1 MNISK
6 RIINYFCVVGTGNK
20 LIPQNTEFQ
29 KQHTL
34 TSLEIQISQLS
45 EDIPIK
51 DNEKWVDLCGNKQVW
66 LRCIYDQNSQPI
78 TSLTIKELKVE
89 DNELKIPLTEDIYPV
104 PIKRKFDQ
112 ITHQFKGI
120 NNGYS
125 LYQGYYDI
133 SQYTDQQQK
142 KNYHLVLCY
151 KTQNQNNYQQP
162 ICDIQMILAD
172 KIDKKKYTSSFSD
185 MRLVIPKDFHA
196 LQFPLSNF
204 RFIIFK
210 QKQSPFKV
218 AYMPKIIDR
227 YPLVDHHDS
236 PLSHMIS
243 MIPMFCFPQGI
254 YIEKSEIDP
263 ISKGQQI
270 FNFVLTSE
278 TGKRTY
284 CICLIFHEIIPKDI
298 MEQLGHIDKQQLICY
313 PKSLCLL
320 SSYNYPEQ
328 MRELIKYIYRCS
340 LSKNNIPIEST
351 ICNIINK
358 IKFPQQIFE
367 QENICLKYV
376 LPSYDI
382 CFYTNYKY
390 PVGYNEAL
398 ECLFRLL
405 DINRIINIYC
415 AILLEKK
422 IHFIS
427 NHLSVPGLVIDAFLQ
442 LLFPFQFTSILIPVL
457 PDSLRGYIEAPV
469 PFLIGYSQK
478 NIIEQNQHTQV
489 DSLYVYL
496 DTNFIVNCENL
507 TPIPEK
513 ALKKLKSS
521 LKSFNNLFNDDYS
534 KQYLKRVDQAYHI
547 YMDDDNYDPEF
558 NKNIDWYQIRNA
570 FLECN
575 SILMKQYKKYIIAN
589 SNNEGDFT
597 EIFNVQGY
605 YDHWKKDKFIQ
616 QFMETRIFQYFIQER
631 TKFSEN
637 ESQYQFFD
645 KYMDSKDYKLKF
657 MLPKQIIEIQVPDE
671 DQLTDSIY
679 KYDKFP
685 QLNHDLMKDDQT
697 DDQEINQEILQEEI
711 PQLDQQKWPRYM
723 LETMYKIWFLI
734 FIVNVRNNQ
743 DNKIFQQM
751 TEVAILVLEY
761 MREKHL
767 NLTEKLFRYVLES
780 CGYFQM
786 DSKALYL
793 VKLMKEIKLEASPAT
808 HGVYFQ
814 AVAQAMNQ
822 KGLPSDQQQISGVLQ
837 EEVILLQR
845 NDGQNSYTNSV
856 YSLHSN
862 CPICKRKLHF
872 EEILDSYRKSQYENT
887 IECLKINQGCGQSFI
902 PKIQITFYQEENPIE
917 AELYDIYNPIQILKN
932 LENIVNIKGD
942 TFLLSDQFEKQ
953 YKNLYVNII
962 FYIRLVKL
970 PYYHLVKIQDTN
982 ELQNQVD
989 QSIKK
994 LQMKKSSTIFQR
1006 VAQEFDSYRG
1016 KVSQQGDS
1024 SGNSSSKFKQDDYST
1039 AQNYGSKYMK
1049 KLFSSLIN
1057 DQFSLQNK
1065 RQSSS
1070 NFQSLQQFD
1079 ETKAESPK

>member
-1 MNISK
+1 MNISQ
-6 RIINYFCVVGTGNK
+6 RIINYFCIVGTGNK
-20 LIPQNTEFQ
+20 LIAQNSEFQ

-34 TSLEIQISQLS
+34 TSLEIQIGDLN
-45 EDIPIK
+45 EDILMK

-66 LRCIYDQNSQPI
+66 LRCIYDQNQQPI
-78 TSLTIKELKVE
+78 TTLTIKELKIE
-89 DNELKIPLTEDIYPV
+89 DNELKIPLTDDIYPV

-112 ITHQFKGI
+112 LTHQFKGI

-125 LYQGYYDI
+125 IYQGFYDI
-133 SQYTDQQQK
+133 SQYIDQQQK
-142 KNYHLVLCY
+142 KSHHLVLCY
-151 KTQNQNNYQQP
+151 KTQNQQNYQQA
-162 ICDIQMILAD
+162 ISEIQIILAD

-196 LQFPLSNF
+196 LQFPLCNF

-210 QKQSPFKV
+210 QKSSPFKV

-227 YPLVDHHDS
+227 YPLADHNDS

-254 YIEKSEIDP
+254 YFEKSEIDP

-284 CICLIFHEIIPKDI
+284 CICLIFHEIIPNDI
-298 MEQLGHIDKQQLICY
+298 LDQLGHIDKKQSICY
-313 PKSLCLL
+313 PKALCLL
-320 SSYNYPEQ
+320 SSYNCLEQ

-351 ICNIINK
+351 ICNIIKK

-376 LPSYDI
+376 LPSQDI

-390 PVGYNEAL
+390 PIGYNEAL

-405 DINRIINIYC
+405 DINRIINIYS

-507 TPIPEK
+507 TPMPEK
-513 ALKKLKSS
+513 ALKQLKSS
-521 LKSFNNLFNDDYS
+521 LKPFNNLFNDEYS
-534 KQYLKRVDQAYHI
+534 KFYLKRVDQAYHI
-547 YMDDDNYDPEF
+547 YMDDSNYDPEI

-570 FLECN
+570 FLEFN
-575 SILMKQYKKYIIAN
+575 SILMKKYKKYIIGN

-597 EIFNVQGY
+597 EIFNVQAY
-605 YDHWKKDKFIQ
+605 QDHWKKDKFIQ

-645 KYMDSKDYKLKF
+645 KYIDSKDQKLKF
-657 MLPKQIIEIQVPDE
+657 QIPKQIIEIQVADE
-671 DQLTDSIY
+671 DQLKEYIY

-685 QLNHDLMKDDQT
+685 QLNHEIMKNDLVEE
-697 DDQEINQEILQEEI
+697 QEINQEILQETI
-711 PQLDQQKWPRYM
+711 PQLDQQKWPKYI
-723 LETMYKIWFLI
+723 LETIYKIWFLI

-743 DNKIFQQM
+743 DNKIFKKM
-751 TEVAILVLEY
+751 TELAILVLEY
-761 MREKHL
+761 MRLKHL
-767 NLTEKLFRYVLES
+767 NLNEKLFRYVLES

-786 DSKALYL
+786 DTKALYL

-808 HGVYFQ
+808 HGIYFQ

-822 KGLPSDQQQISGVLQ
+822 KGLPSDQQQDQ
-837 EEVILLQR
+837 EIQQVDSILLPR
-845 NDGQNSYTNSV
+845 NYTQNIYTNSL
-856 YSLHSN
+856 YSLHST
-862 CPICKRKLHF
+862 CPTCKRKLHF
-872 EEILDSYRKSQYENT
+872 EEIIDSYRKSKYENS
-887 IECLKINQGCGQSFI
+887 IECLQINQGCGQEFI
-902 PKIQITFYQEENPIE
+902 PKIQITLFQEENPIE
-917 AELYDIYNPIQILKN
+917 AELYDIQNPIQILKN
-932 LENIVNIKGD
+932 LENIINIKGENII
-942 TFLLSDQFEKQ
+942 LNDQFEKQ

-970 PYYHLVKIQDTN
+970 PYGHLVKCNDVN
-982 ELQNQVD
+982 ELQNQID
-989 QSIKK
+989 YAIKK

-1006 VAQEFDSYRG
+1006 VAKELRG
-1016 KVSQQGDS
+1016 KLSQQGDS
-1024 SGNSSSKFKQDDYST
+1024 SGNSSSKLKQDDYNT
-1039 AQNYGSKYMK
+1039 AQNFGSKYTK
-1049 KLFSSLIN
+1049 KIFSSLVN
-1057 DQFSLQNK
+1057 EQFSSQNK
-1065 RQSSS
+1065 RQNSS
-1070 NFQSLQQFD
+1070 NIQSLQQFD
-1079 ETKAESPK
+1079 ETKAESSK